1 MSWDQMTSILTEGAG
16 YAELEKTEPPKACPF
31 DGEPLSTSPRG
42 GLFCK
47 LGNYEWP
54 RMRRI
59 I

>member
-1 MSWDQMTSILTEGAG
+1 MAWEQLLSIF
-16 YAELEKTEPPKACPF
+16 AEAEAYVRDEQDTPPSACPF
-31 DGEPLSTSPRG
+31 DGEPLSPAPDG

-47 LGNYEWP
+47 LGNYEYP